1 MKRKV
6 LLFSLCLSACLAN
19 SYAEKA
25 TSIDKDNTEKTT
37 EEEPKKKSRLTLGGY
52 GEAVYTRNFYSDN
65 MYRYSKADS
74 YKDSD
79 GHGRVDLPHVVIM
92 IGYDF
97 GKGWSMGSE
106 IEFEHGG
113 TESAIE
119 VEDEEAGE
127 FEKEIER
134 GGEVALEQFWIQKSF
149 CSGFNIRAGHIIVPI
164 GQINNAH
171 LPTQFFTV
179 YRPEG
184 ENTIMPCTWHETGLS
199 VWGRIGD
206 WRYEAMVLTVAG
218 AQNATLS
225 DAGNVISKLCM
236 LLLSVLIS
244 HYMKVKN
251 SPEISLRYFLVILL
265 VPASSIYIMHN
276 IFIIAAVYDEFS
288 KFSVFSSL
296 MLLLVNYVVFEIY
309 DWMSRDAMV
318 REQNRLYG
326 QQLEL
331 CSRQAEERES
341 LYLEI
346 RRLRHDMKNYLSCL
360 LGAVQTGEKKEAEML
375 IQEMLN
381 DGISN
386 RTSEVSRSGNIVG
399 DYSQSKTVKIS
410 ARKKSGLSFVGIWIL
425 YPN

>member
-1 MKRKV
+1 MNNNIFLFLTNKVFHVSPLVLITGNIILVFLISTVTARK
-6 LLFSLCLSACLAN
+6 
-19 SYAEKA
+19 
-25 TSIDKDNTEKTT
+25 SIKL
-37 EEEPKKKSRLTLGGY
+37 RC
-52 GEAVYTRNFYSDN
+52 
-65 MYRYSKADS
+65 M
-74 YKDSD
+74 
-79 GHGRVDLPHVVIM
+79 
-92 IGYDF
+92 
-97 GKGWSMGSE
+97 
-106 IEFEHGG
+106 
-113 TESAIE
+113 
-119 VEDEEAGE
+119 
-127 FEKEIER
+127 
-134 GGEVALEQFWIQKSF
+134 
-149 CSGFNIRAGHIIVPI
+149 
-164 GQINNAH
+164 
-171 LPTQFFTV
+171 FT
-179 YRPEG
+179 
-184 ENTIMPCTWHETGLS
+184 ILICS
-199 VWGRIGD
+199 VWMLV
-206 WRYEAMVLTVAG
+206 EVLCAMVLTVAG

-288 KFSVFSSL
+288 KFSVFASL

-381 DGISN
+381 DGINN
-386 RTSEVSRSGNIVG
+386 RTSEVSRSGNIVVDSLVNYKHDLAEKEG
-399 DYSQSKTVKIS
+399 IMFEANVFIPVSLPFQSGHLAVILGNLLDNALEACRGVPEGQRYIKLDISYVKEMLQICIRNS
-410 ARKKSGLSFVGIWIL
+410 YHATHRKDSSGRYLTTKKDTLDHGIGLSSVEQAVSCYHGEMTAEGTGNEFRVSVVMYGSDGENDELCRIFNIQ
-425 YPN
+425 